1 MFKNLAKAI
10 GGDPQKRE
18 LDRMSVIVEQVN
30 AFEAEYGTLPDDG
43 LRAKTDAF
51 RQRLADGETLDDILP
66 EAFAAVRE
74 ASKRTTGL
82 RHYDIQLIGGM
93 VLHKGTIAEMRTGE
107 GKTLVATLPLY
118 LNALEGKGA
127 HLVTVNDYLA
137 RRDARWMAPI
147 YNLLGLSVGVLQMS
161 GRTDNAR
168 NAFLIDL
175 ELRDGREEN
184 DQLRTVLRKEAYAA
198 DITYGTNNEFGF
210 DYLRDNLVMDI
221 SSRVQREHHYAIVDE
236 VDNILIDEARTPL
249 IISGPASE
257 EVEWYSRMAVIVRQ
271 LDPADYDFD
280 EKDRSIAL
288 TEIGEAHVE
297 DLLKIPL
304 RDPDRPEDITPEQAR
319 LLGYLEQALRSQ
331 LLYTRNKD
339 YIVQNGQV
347 IIVDEFTGR
356 LMPGRR
362 WSEGL
367 HQAVEAKE
375 GVKVNPENITHATIT
390 LQNYFRKY
398 KKLAGMTGTAVTE
411 AEELSTIYKLDVIE
425 IPTNLDFESAKPTT
439 KLITLQTKDEEGY
452 SYTFYTN
459 QDDPEK
465 TALFWKRKDY
475 PDVVYRTEEG
485 KLRAIVLEI
494 LKLHVTGRPQLVGTT
509 SIEHSERLSTRLH
522 AEPLRRL
529 LSVNL
534 IRDAYMKANNIN
546 IIERAIPDLEFMNKP
561 LAELKVDEL
570 RKFAQGIGLSSVNP
584 ESPENLATIAGLL
597 ELKESD
603 LERLKEAVIGGIGH
617 QVLNALK
624 HDQES
629 QIITGAGAFG
639 AVTIATNMAGRG
651 VDIKLGGEIHETII
665 ADVRKALA
673 AAGRNPYGMTQ
684 SEMAAALVEIG
695 PDAYP
700 PFEESIQTFQT
711 FLNDMKRVREVGGLH
726 VVGSERHEAR
736 RIDNQLRGRA
746 ARQGDPGSSRFFL
759 SLEDDLMRMF
769 GGERAETMMRLFN
782 IDPSIPL
789 ESKMLGRL
797 VEQAQERVEGYNF
810 DIRKHLL
817 DYDDVLNNQRERIYK
832 ERDRVLVKEDMEED
846 VLEMLRSELKR
857 RIPEALNDPEGPWK
871 LLAYLDEIQ
880 PTIIFGSQSERVISF
895 TLLTIAGL
903 LDELCG
909 GDKDRTSIQ
918 TAALELARQTL
929 EAEHAHLVSQTEAFV
944 QRTAESYNTQLAERM
959 DLLDIFLD
967 NLNDQ
972 EPMNARE
979 LSTELQNQ
987 VRLKI
992 SLTGET
998 TTALQNGS
1006 REAREV
1012 IGAEIENQLTS
1023 LFLSRMVMTLE
1034 RRINS
1039 RLTIDSSTLADADWT
1054 TIENAI
1060 LDAID
1065 QVYAARTSGLNQAGS
1080 QILNNIESIL
1090 KHQDEGGITEY
1101 DLIDLAA
1108 GMSVGTQAVIDARTH
1123 QRVNRKVSLLNYVF
1137 LAAKA
1142 LEGKE
1147 TDDISADVLTH
1158 LEDIQKQLQ
1167 PIWGKME
1174 LQRLAQ
1180 ANKSDSLLEWDYLE
1194 KLSPDLNTEELSSLS
1209 QWSYQQIMD
1218 QNDPRFLGAFGK
1230 RVQSVI
1236 YRHILLRSISELW
1249 IEHLT
1254 QMEALR
1260 VSIGMEAYAQRDPL
1274 VMYKSKS
1281 TDTFKDL
1288 FASIR
1293 LGVIS
1298 QMFRLQPSRPQVIEP
1313 QALPQALPAASQN
1326 AKPAEEG
1333 KKRKRHKKH

>member
-1 MFKNLAKAI
+1 MSAI
-10 GGDPQKRE
+10 A
-18 LDRMSVIVEQVN
+18 EQVN
-30 AFEAEYGTLPDDG
+30 ALEAEYGQLTNEG
-43 LRAKTDAF
+43 LREKTDAF
-51 RQRLADGETLDDILP
+51 RQRLAQGETLDEILP

-82 RHYDIQLIGGM
+82 RHYDIQLVGGM
-93 VLHKGTIAEMRTGE
+93 VLHQGTIAEMRTGE

-118 LNALEGKGA
+118 LNALSGKGA

-161 GRTDNAR
+161 SRTENAR
-168 NAFLIDL
+168 NAFIIDL

-184 DQLRTVLRKEAYAA
+184 DQLRMVPRKEAYAA

-221 SSRVQREHHYAIVDE
+221 NQRVQNGHHYAIVDE

-257 EVEWYSRMAVIVRQ
+257 DVEWYSRMAVIVRQ

-280 EKDRSIAL
+280 EKDRSVAL

-319 LLGYLEQALRSQ
+319 LLGYLEQALRAQ

-398 KKLAGMTGTAVTE
+398 EKLAGMTGTAVTE
-411 AEELSTIYKLDVIE
+411 AEELATIYKLDVIE
-425 IPTNLDFESAKPTT
+425 IPTNLDFEAAKPTT
-439 KLITLQTKDEEGY
+439 NLTTLQTRDEEGY
-452 SYTFYTN
+452 TYTYYTS

-485 KLRAIVLEI
+485 KLRAIALEI
-494 LKLHVTGRPQLVGTT
+494 LKLHVIGRPQLVGTT
-509 SIEHSERLSTRLH
+509 SIEHSERLSGRLH

-529 LSVNL
+529 LSVTL
-534 IRDAYMKANNIN
+534 IRDAYMKAKNIGV
-546 IIERAIPDLEFMNKP
+546 IERAIPELEFMNKP
-561 LAELKVDEL
+561 LAELKLDEM
-570 RKFAQGIGLSSVNP
+570 RRFAQGIGLSTINP
-584 ESPENLATIAGLL
+584 EAPEALQALAEILS
-597 ELKESD
+597 LKDSD
-603 LERLKEAVIGGIGH
+603 LGRLKEAAMGGIPH
-617 QVLNALK
+617 KVLNALK

-629 QIITGAGAFG
+629 QIIAGAGAFG

-651 VDIKLGGEIHETII
+651 VDIKLGGEMLENTI

-684 SEMAAALVEIG
+684 SEMAAALNDIG
-695 PDAYP
+695 QAAYP
-700 PFEESIQTFQT
+700 PFEESIQA
-711 FLNDMKRVREVGGLH
+711 FLNFLDDMKRVREVGGLH
-726 VVGSERHEAR
+726 VIGSERHEAR
-736 RIDNQLRGRA
+736 RIDNQLRGRS

-769 GGERAETMMRLFN
+769 GGERAENMMRLFN
-782 IDPSIPL
+782 IDASVPL

-797 VEQAQERVEGYNF
+797 VEQAQERVEGFNF

-817 DYDDVLNNQRERIYK
+817 EYDDVLNDQRERIYK
-832 ERDRVLVKEDMEED
+832 ERDRMLVKEDMEED

-857 RIPEALNDPEGPWK
+857 RIPDALNDPEGPWK
-871 LLAYLDEIQ
+871 LLAYLEEIQ
-880 PTIIFGSQSERVISF
+880 PTIVFGAQEERVISF
-895 TLLTIAGL
+895 TLLTIAGML
-903 LDELCG
+903 EKLCG
-909 GDKDRTSIQ
+909 KSKDRAAVQ
-918 TAALELARQTL
+918 KAALELARQAL
-929 EAEHAHLVSQTEAFV
+929 EAEHAHLINQTEAFV
-944 QRTAESYNTQLAERM
+944 QRTAESFNTQLAERM
-959 DLLDIFLD
+959 DLLDIFVDTLA
-967 NLNDQ
+967 DQ
-972 EPMNARE
+972 EPKNARE
-979 LSTELQNQ
+979 IAAELQNQ
-987 VRLKI
+987 LRLKI
-992 SLTGET
+992 TPSNET
-998 TTALQNGS
+998 ITALINGS
-1006 REAREV
+1006 RAGREA
-1012 IGAEIENQLTS
+1012 IGAEIENQLTA
-1023 LFLSRMVMTLE
+1023 LFISRMMLTLE
-1034 RRINS
+1034 RRLGS
-1039 RLTIDSSTLADADWT
+1039 RLNLDANALAGADWT
-1054 TIENAI
+1054 TIENAV
-1060 LDAID
+1060 LDSID
-1065 QVYAARTSGLNQAGS
+1065 QVYSARSGGLDQGGS
-1080 QILNNIESIL
+1080 QILQNIEAIL
-1090 KHQDEGGITEY
+1090 KRQDDAGRQAY
-1101 DLIDLAA
+1101 DLIELAA
-1108 GMSVGTQAVIDARTH
+1108 GMPMGIQAVIDTRTH
-1123 QRVNRKVSLLNYVF
+1123 QRVNRRVNLLNYVF
-1137 LAAKA
+1137 LAARP

-1147 TDDISADVLTH
+1147 TDEISADVLVH
-1158 LEDIQKQLQ
+1158 LENVQKQLQ

-1194 KLSPDLNTEELSSLS
+1194 KLSPDLKKEELASLS
-1209 QWSYQQIMD
+1209 QLSYQQIMD
-1218 QNDPRFLGAFGK
+1218 LNDTRILGAFGK

-1281 TDTFKDL
+1281 TDTFRDL

-1298 QMFRLQPSRPQVIEP
+1298 QMFRLQPARPQAVEP
-1313 QALPQALPAASQN
+1313 QPLPQAQKADNQPGKTSQD
-1326 AKPAEEG
+1326 G